1 MSAQAAA
8 PAELSHQ
15 HQGSSPSDSIHD
27 NKDSHLQ
34 AAAHADDDIDSLSE
48 EERAAL
54 EKSLKKKLDW
64 QIVPLCLML
73 YLLSFLDRTNIGQAR
88 LNGLESDLKMS
99 KDGYDYRIALTVLY
113 IPYIIFEIP
122 SNLVVKRIGPARW
135 IPFLV
140 MAWGLV
146 STLQGTVTNK
156 TGLYINRAFLGL
168 TEAGILPALSLYLTF
183 FYKREEMGVRQA
195 LYFSGASLSGTFGGL
210 LATAIGLIKRKPGG
224 WAWIFIIEGIFTI
237 LFGLLCFWILPN
249 DISKLWWV
257 TPKEKKLAYARMAA
271 PVSKPTQDGENV
283 PDIATTAEKR
293 VSANADDKLEYTG
306 KFVLREVI
314 RTFTD
319 PLVLLFAASGY
330 AYATLLY
337 SSAFFSPTIIRTLGI
352 ASTTAEAQLLSVPP
366 TAAAFF
372 VSITAAVLSDKYR
385 WRWISVVCLI
395 LLSIA
400 GVALA
405 YGSTVAS
412 QRYGGIILLSCGT
425 YSIPPLGISWMLNNT
440 AGLYKRATAIAL
452 YIVFTNSGGITSTW
466 LFYNNEAPRFKRG
479 FLANLC
485 LNYAALVLVS
495 LAELYML
502 WETKQRKAGKRDYRV
517 NDLKAL
523 GWGDANI
530 REYLGDQHPEFTYM
544 L

>member
-168 TEAGILPALSLYLTF
+168 TEA
-183 FYKREEMGVRQA
+183 VC
-195 LYFSGASLSGTFGGL
+195 ASLS
-210 LATAIGLIKRKPGG
+210 P
-224 WAWIFIIEGIFTI
+224 
-237 LFGLLCFWILPN
+237 
-249 DISKLWWV
+249 
-257 TPKEKKLAYARMAA
+257 A
-271 PVSKPTQDGENV
+271 P
-283 PDIATTAEKR
+283 R
-293 VSANADDKLEYTG
+293 
-306 KFVLREVI
+306 
-314 RTFTD
+314 
-319 PLVLLFAASGY
+319 
-330 AYATLLY
+330 
-337 SSAFFSPTIIRTLGI
+337 
-352 ASTTAEAQLLSVPP
+352 LLSVREID
-366 TAAAFF
+366 A
-372 VSITAAVLSDKYR
+372 DR
-385 WRWISVVCLI
+385 
-395 LLSIA
+395 
-400 GVALA
+400 
-405 YGSTVAS
+405 S
-412 QRYGGIILLSCGT
+412 Q
-425 YSIPPLGISWMLNNT
+425 
-440 AGLYKRATAIAL
+440 
-452 YIVFTNSGGITSTW
+452 F
-466 LFYNNEAPRFKRG
+466 PR
-479 FLANLC
+479 L
-485 LNYAALVLVS
+485 
-495 LAELYML
+495 
-502 WETKQRKAGKRDYRV
+502 
-517 NDLKAL
+517 
-523 GWGDANI
+523 
-530 REYLGDQHPEFTYM
+530 
-544 L
+544 

>member
-1 MSAQAAA
+1 MSTQAAA

-15 HQGSSPSDSIHD
+15 HEGSSPSDSIHD
-27 NKDSHLQ
+27 NKQSHLQ
-34 AAAHADDDIDSLSE
+34 AAVPADDDIESLSE

-64 QIVPLCLML
+64 QIVPLCLIL

-88 LNGLESDLKMS
+88 LNGLEEDLKMR

-122 SNLVVKRIGPARW
+122 SNLVVKRFGPARW

-140 MAWGLV
+140 MSWGLV
-146 STLQGTVTNK
+146 STLQGLVTNK
-156 TGLYINRAFLGL
+156 TGLYVNRAFIGL
-168 TEAGILPALSLYLTF
+168 AESGILPSLALYLSF

-210 LATAIGLIKRKPGG
+210 LATAIGLIKHKPGG

-237 LFGLLCFWILPN
+237 FFGLLCFWILPN

-257 TPKEKKLAYARMAA
+257 TPQEKKLAYARMAP
-271 PVSKPTQDGENV
+271 PVSKPTQDPENV
-283 PDIATTAEKR
+283 DAFTTTEKR
-293 VSANADDKLEYTG
+293 VAAATDDKLEYNG

-319 PLVLLFAASGY
+319 PLVVLFAASGY

-400 GVALA
+400 GVGLA
-405 YGSTVAS
+405 YGPKVAS

-452 YIVFTNSGGITSTW
+452 YIVFTNGGGILSVW
-466 LFYNNEAPRFKRG
+466 LFYNNEAPRYRRG
-479 FLANLC
+479 FLVNLC
-485 LNYAALVLVS
+485 LNIAALALVTI
-495 LAELYML
+495 AELYML
-502 WETKQRKAGKRDYRV
+502 WENRQRKAGKRDYRV
-517 NDLKAL
+517 TELKQL
-523 GWGDANI
+523 GWGDSKI
-530 REYLGDQHPEFTYM
+530 REYLGDAHPEFTYM